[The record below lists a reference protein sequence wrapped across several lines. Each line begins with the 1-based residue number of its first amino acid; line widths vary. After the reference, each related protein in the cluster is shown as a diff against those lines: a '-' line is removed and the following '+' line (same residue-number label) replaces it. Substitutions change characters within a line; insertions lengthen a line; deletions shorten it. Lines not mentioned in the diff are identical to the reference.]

1 MLIVLSA
8 CSVSNFP
15 KNLSHAILK
24 QESPVIVKNGLPSY
38 LIMLDALIL
47 TYPEDE
53 SFLFAAAK
61 LNAAYAGSFSDT
73 PEQARK
79 LSSKALDYAKRGLCE
94 EEEDLCEI
102 RHFSNEKIS
111 QQLKEL
117 DEDELPAI
125 YTFASSWL
133 SYIQTH
139 SGDWNAIA
147 DLSKAKLLMQ
157 WVVKMQPK
165 HDLGMPYVYLGVIES
180 QFPPAL
186 GGKPALAKTY
196 FEKAFEY
203 SKNKNLISKVY
214 YAKFY
219 ARLIFDQAL
228 HDKLLRQVIKANPK
242 HNNLTLI
249 NILAQEQA
257 QTLLD
262 DSPNYFE

>member
-1 MLIVLSA
+1 MLSA
-8 CSVSNFP
+8 CSVSNLP
-15 KNLSHAILK
+15 RNLSRAIVE
-24 QESPVIVKNGLPSY
+24 QESPVIVKQGLPAY
-38 LIMLDALIL
+38 LIMLDALLL

-73 PEQARK
+73 PEQAQK

-94 EEEDLCEI
+94 EEEELCNI

-111 QQLKEL
+111 QQLEEL
-117 DEDELPAI
+117 DEDELTAI

-139 SGDWNAIA
+139 ADDWNAVA
-147 DLSKAKLLMQ
+147 ELSKAKLLMQ

-186 GGKPALAKTY
+186 GGKPELAKNY

-219 ARLIFDQAL
+219 ARLVFNQKL
-228 HDKLLRQVIKANPK
+228 HDTLLRQVLKADPK
-242 HNNLTLI
+242 HDNLTLI
-249 NILAQEQA
+249 NVLAQEQA